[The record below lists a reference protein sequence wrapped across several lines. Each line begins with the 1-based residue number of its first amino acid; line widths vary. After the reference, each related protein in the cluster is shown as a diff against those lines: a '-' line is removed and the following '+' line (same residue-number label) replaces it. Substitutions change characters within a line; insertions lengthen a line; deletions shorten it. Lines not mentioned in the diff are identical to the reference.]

1 MHIRR
6 LTVAA
11 LLTVAATIATATP
24 AFAHAKL
31 IASTPTAGEA
41 LAAPPQQISL
51 TFSEPVTP
59 AANTVAIAGADG
71 TAWTVGTPSVAG
83 AVVTV
88 PVQPVGP
95 AGAYT
100 LTWRV
105 TSSDG
110 DEIDGTI
117 AFTMA
122 VAAAP
127 PTTSTTTPP
136 TTSEAPTTT
145 ATTAPAVD
153 PAAQSESDSGLP
165 VWLWILIAVA
175 ALLVAGLVGLRVAGG
190 KKSRT

>member
-6 LTVAA
+6 LATA
-11 LLTVAATIATATP
+11 LVLTAAATIATATP

-31 IASTPTAGEA
+31 IASTPTAGES

-59 AANTVAIAGADG
+59 AANTVTIAGTDG
-71 TAWTVGTPSVAG
+71 SSWTVGQPAIAG

-100 LTWRV
+100 LTWQV
-105 TSSDG
+105 VSSDG
-110 DEIDGTI
+110 DEINGTI

-127 PTTSTTTPP
+127 PTTSTTVPTSTTTEAPP
-136 TTSEAPTTT
+136 TTTVDA
-145 ATTAPAVD
+145 APA
-153 PAAQSESDSGLP
+153 ANEDSGVP
-165 VWLWILIAVA
+165 VWVWILIAVA
-175 ALLVAGLVGLRVAGG
+175 VLLTATVVGARVASG
-190 KKSRT
+190 KRKTG

>member
-6 LTVAA
+6 LATA
-11 LLTVAATIATATP
+11 LVLTVAATIATATP

-31 IASTPTAGEA
+31 IASTPTAGES
-41 LAAPPQQISL
+41 LAAPPEQISL

-59 AANTVAIAGADG
+59 AANTVTIAGADG
-71 TAWTVGTPSVAG
+71 SSWTVGQAAIAG

-100 LTWRV
+100 LTWKV
-105 TSSDG
+105 VSSDG
-110 DEIDGTI
+110 DEINGTI

-127 PTTSTTTPP
+127 PTTSTTVTTSDSPP
-136 TTSEAPTTT
+136 TTAVN
-145 ATTAPAVD
+145 ATPVAN
-153 PAAQSESDSGLP
+153 EDSGVP
-165 VWLWILIAVA
+165 VWVWILIAVA
-175 ALLVAGLVGLRVAGG
+175 VLLTATVVGARMAGG
-190 KKSRT
+190 KRKTG

>member
-1 MHIRR
+1 LHIRR

-41 LAAPPQQISL
+41 LAAAPQQISL

-71 TAWTVGTPSVAG
+71 TAWTVGTPAVAG

-88 PVQPVGP
+88 PVQPAGP

-110 DEIDGTI
+110 DEITGTI

-127 PTTSTTTPP
+127 PTTSTPP
-136 TTSEAPTTT
+136 TTSEAPPTTS
-145 ATTAPAVD
+145 TTAPAVD

-165 VWLWILIAVA
+165 VWLWIVIAVA
-175 ALLVAGLVGLRVAGG
+175 ALLAAGLVALRVAGG
-190 KKSRT
+190 NKSRT